1 MKVGDAPMRELQ
13 GVLEIDRKVLPC
25 TLELHLGNSD
35 RIWTEAVKA
44 FCEFDNGGISPA
56 PDFGQNRVYTALGL
70 ALLGVGC
77 ALDEALKFSFGLLR
91 ISHDA
96 E

>member
-1 MKVGDAPMRELQ
+1 
-13 GVLEIDRKVLPC
+13 
-25 TLELHLGNSD
+25 LGNRD
-35 RIWTEAVKA
+35 RFGTEAVKA
-44 FCEFDNGGISPA
+44 LREFDNGGISPG
-56 PDFGQNRVYTALGL
+56 PDFSQNRVDTALGL

-77 ALDEALKFSFGLLR
+77 ALDEALEFSLGLLR

>member
-1 MKVGDAPMRELQ
+1 MG
-13 GVLEIDRKVLPC
+13 
-25 TLELHLGNSD
+25 HSD
-35 RIWTEAVKA
+35 RFRTEAVKA
-44 FCEFDNGGISPA
+44 LSKFDNGGISPG
-56 PDFGQNRVYTALGL
+56 PDLGQNRVDTALGL